1 MTAKFTTPAA
11 LTWSGVTAE
20 DGRPRLGTRDVR
32 ANEDDPGHGVVDGRD
47 RVRPTTGP
55 GQRKVEHTI
64 GEVGWPGIRPPH
76 TGSGPCCYRLDVAGS
91 VPWRTTNP
99 EGVCIQ
105 ELFAMI
111 QVEDRTVPIETIT
124 VEQDADEP
132 ASTKNAVTTSIPSS
146 RPWMEP
152 AFAANTPQFGPIS
165 NVITMPATTP

>member
-32 ANEDDPGHGVVDGRD
+32 ANEDDPGHGVGDGRD

-124 VEQDADEP
+124 V
-132 ASTKNAVTTSIPSS
+132 
-146 RPWMEP
+146 
-152 AFAANTPQFGPIS
+152 AANMVGRLTLPSP
-165 NVITMPATTP
+165 